1 MVNVMELVISRK
13 EKQMLARVLSLLN
26 NKELSIERKTQAI
39 KENYSS
45 LIHTNYRCISVC
57 YNQATVGAKW
67 FQFELTA
74 TPAGECW
81 VISLIAFG
89 KLSNIIRSPKE
100 DREDLILRLLVGG
113 HKGLKHVV
121 FYNNMGFEI
130 KYSIHPLDAEDYDRL
145 MQGKL
150 DIYVRTYSI

>member
-1 MVNVMELVISRK
+1 MELVISRQ

-26 NKELSIERKTQAI
+26 NKELSIERKMQMI

-45 LIHTNYRCISVC
+45 FIRSDLRSISVC
-57 YNQATVGAKW
+57 YNQATADAKW
-67 FQFELTA
+67 YQFKRVD
-74 TPAGECW
+74 TPAGSCW
-81 VISLIAFG
+81 TISLVSFG

-121 FYNNMGFEI
+121 FYNNIGFEI
-130 KYSIHPLDAEDYDRL
+130 KYSIHPLDAKDYDRL

-150 DIYVRTYSI
+150 DIYIRTYSI

>member
-1 MVNVMELVISRK
+1 MELIISRK

-39 KENYSS
+39 GENYS
-45 LIHTNYRCISVC
+45 LIHTDYQYISVC
-57 YNQATVGAKW
+57 YNQSTAGAKW
-67 FQFELTA
+67 FQFELIA

-81 VISLIAFG
+81 VIRLVAFG
-89 KLSNIIRSPKE
+89 KLNEIINSPKE
-100 DREDLILRLLVGG
+100 DREDLILRLLAGG

-121 FYNNMGFEI
+121 FYNSMSFEI
-130 KYSIHPLDAEDYDRL
+130 KYDIHPLDAKDYDRL